1 MDPAPRPGPFVLL
14 AIVSAMLVASP
25 AGGAVMDPAQVERL
39 IAERGVE
46 VVKVGGA
53 DMDGV
58 FRGKRILASHFLDGC
73 RGPGFP
79 QCDVIF
85 GWDIQEQLIDGLV
98 LGSAATGYADVVM
111 RPDLSTF
118 RIVPWEPSAAAVVCD
133 YEDEHGAPL
142 AVSPR
147 QVLRRVVERAAGL
160 GYRPYMAVELE
171 G

>member
-1 MDPAPRPGPFVLL
+1 
-14 AIVSAMLVASP
+14 MLVASP
-25 AGGAVMDPAQVERL
+25 TGGAAMDPAQVERL

-85 GWDIQEQLIDGLV
+85 GWDIQEQLIDRLA
-98 LGSAATGYADVVM
+98 LGSAATGYADIVM

-118 RIVPWEPSAAAVVCD
+118 RIVPWEPTAAAVICD

-142 AVSPR
+142 AVSPPPVPR
-147 QVLRRVVERAAGL
+147 PVGARAPGVGFRPRPARGL
-160 GYRPYMAVELE
+160 
-171 G
+171 